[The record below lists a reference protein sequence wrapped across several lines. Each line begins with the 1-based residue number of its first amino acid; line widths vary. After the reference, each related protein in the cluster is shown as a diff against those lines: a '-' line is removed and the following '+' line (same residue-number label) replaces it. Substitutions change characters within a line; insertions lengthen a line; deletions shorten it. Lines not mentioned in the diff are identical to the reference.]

1 MLEDF
6 KTDLGIFDKERDG
19 QLQRLLDKAT
29 IDIINFTHQSKA
41 YCEKNLSEQI
51 IDLATIKFNR
61 KGSEGLTSQSNS
73 GSSESYS
80 SDIPLPI
87 QRTLVAHRKPVWK

>member
-6 KTDLGIFDKERDG
+6 KTDLGIFDKERDA
-19 QLQRLLDKAT
+19 QF
-29 IDIINFTHQSKA
+29 INFTHQSKA

-80 SDIPLPI
+80 TDIPLPI